1 MMNDKE
7 LKELLDGLYDKYNR
21 PDFIENDP
29 ISIPHSFT
37 ERNDCEI
44 AGFLA
49 SIIAW
54 GNRKAIV
61 KSARRMMEFMDNAPY
76 DFTVNASQ
84 DELATLRRFVHRTF
98 NGEDFTAFVLALRR
112 LYRTRGGIGAFF
124 EERYEATQDMR
135 VVISEFRREFFDC
148 EHPLRCEKHLSS
160 IDKKA
165 SCKRI
170 NMYVR
175 WMVRNDGRG
184 VDFGLWRRIPASALY
199 LPLDVHSGNMS
210 RALGLLQ
217 RRQNDWRAVEEVTE
231 SLRRFDADDPVKYD
245 FALFGAGIDG
255 YLK

>member
-1 MMNDKE
+1 MMNDQE

-37 ERNDCEI
+37 EPNDCEI

-231 SLRRFDADDPVKYD
+231 SLRKFDADDPVKYD

>member
-1 MMNDKE
+1 MMNDQE

-61 KSARRMMEFMDNAPY
+61 KSAHRMMEFMDNAPY